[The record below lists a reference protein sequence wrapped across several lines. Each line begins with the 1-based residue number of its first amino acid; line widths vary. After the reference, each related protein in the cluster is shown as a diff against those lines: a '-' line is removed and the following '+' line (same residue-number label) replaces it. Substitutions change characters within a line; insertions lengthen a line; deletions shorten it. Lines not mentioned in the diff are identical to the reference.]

1 MKVPRSSIASSSS
14 SISSSVM
21 EGAGLWTESKESRD
35 SMAAKSFLCCCCC
48 CSLSPLLLVSNL
60 RLEGVKERMVRKSSY
75 SLESNQ
81 VHRGFNSSF
90 FLTRRFWTILKSSKS
105 NTIRLLQRMRCL
117 WRQNLEFST
126 VQWDS
131 SLEKSFSFISFSLK
145 LKSFLCWNCIASP
158 PAQITVE

>member
-48 CSLSPLLLVSNL
+48 SLSPLLLVSNL
-60 RLEGVKERMVRKSSY
+60 RLEGVAERMVRKSSY

-81 VHRGFNSSF
+81 VQQGFHLSF
-90 FLTRRFWTILKSSKS
+90 FSNQETLDTEILKSNKS
-105 NTIRLLQRMRCL
+105 NTMRLLQCMRFL
-117 WRQNLEFST
+117 WRQRFKIQHST
-126 VQWDS
+126 VRQ
-131 SLEKSFSFISFSLK
+131 
-145 LKSFLCWNCIASP
+145 
-158 PAQITVE
+158 

>member
-14 SISSSVM
+14 SISSSMM

-48 CSLSPLLLVSNL
+48 SLGPLLLVSNL

-81 VHRGFNSSF
+81 VQQGFNSSF
-90 FLTRRFWTILKSSKS
+90 FS
-105 NTIRLLQRMRCL
+105 NQETLDYTKVKQKQHDTAFTMD
-117 WRQNLEFST
+117 EVS
-126 VQWDS
+126 
-131 SLEKSFSFISFSLK
+131 
-145 LKSFLCWNCIASP
+145 
-158 PAQITVE
+158 VETAI